1 MVIHIIKAKKK
12 YNFND
17 GYKYYSLEKFCI
29 SSAGCVNS
37 ENNRRRQTVIC
48 LYCSSER
55 KVTQCLLLP
64 LFWTKQFVR
73 HGSWEKE
80 SLWPLAYAHQMRN
93 HFWLRHRRQKKEVK
107 TTAVRCFRNWTML
120 LVCDLGNETFDILV
134 FYALLIWYWG
144 EVPQNYNNVTWK
156 VFSLLKRNHSDNS

>member
-1 MVIHIIKAKKK
+1 MVIHIIKAKK
-12 YNFND
+12 NIILMTVISI
-17 GYKYYSLEKFCI
+17 SLEKFCI

-48 LYCSSER
+48 LYCSSEW
-55 KVTQCLLLP
+55 KWFSVYFCLCSA
-64 LFWTKQFVR
+64 KQLVR

-93 HFWLRHRRQKKEVK
+93 HFWLRHRRQKKEEK

>member
-1 MVIHIIKAKKK
+1 MVIHIIKAKK
-12 YNFND
+12 NII
-17 GYKYYSLEKFCI
+17 LM
-29 SSAGCVNS
+29 
-37 ENNRRRQTVIC
+37 TVISIRVLKNFVLAVRGVWTLKIIGGDNLWFVYIVQVSGKWFSVDFC
-48 LYCSSER
+48 LCSE
-55 KVTQCLLLP
+55 
-64 LFWTKQFVR
+64 KQLVR

-93 HFWLRHRRQKKEVK
+93 HFWLRHRRQKKEEK